1 MCPGRTGKKC
11 GVFMSP
17 LIRDPHI
24 HCPRCC
30 GNKCTIDN
38 TCIICKSWPPEQW
51 DLFSKKKSYAFSKA
65 RRGRSVS
72 LSASPAPSVVGTS
85 VGRPSVPP
93 ASPPPSRDQVVMGG
107 QPSVG
112 VSVGCVG
119 SAPSGSV
126 TMATG
131 YVSDDVAASPV
142 PPPTSGGEGGQER
155 LPPACSPIPGLSST
169 RLPSP
174 SKRVKRVDT
183 SGSAHSGPSR
193 SPSTERERGGKRRGK
208 RSRSPSR
215 YRSRYTSGER
225 RGRGLRYRQ
234 QSRERR
240 DRYSD
245 LERSRRSRSP
255 SPLKKSSDQHSR
267 SRDFYRERSRDRR
280 DSREYRTRD
289 SRKHSLYR
297 SRSRE
302 RAYRSRTP
310 SERGGLAGRCDK
322 SGTSLP
328 KKKKRSEVSAVRHM
342 IHNVMSSFQKSLEAF
357 GENTSNSSSAGASS
371 RGTPSPRGERP
382 AKSVSSARQ
391 SGASSSRA
399 RASSCHEERER
410 EERARR
416 SMRRPDRST
425 GDRGQSPTRQR
436 RRSRSP
442 SVISLSGSDN
452 VSLHPSDSLS
462 NEADGGSEMRATDP
476 PASVTP
482 GADASRSGSRASRD
496 RSPQPGLSSQ
506 PQADTAPRE
515 RRDGERHDARTFPAA
530 PGEGENERAGSTEP
544 PVLEKDAPFR
554 QVLKSIRD
562 FHGFPTPPETAPHPD
577 RSAMAR
583 HLGLP
588 LDHAPALHLPASQL
602 TRALVDDTNAHMHKF
617 DEDQTQGAFLP
628 IPGRRSRRF
637 YRTSEPLF
645 PAPYQI
651 PPGVAPLVQESSTDV
666 KRRSTTFSPSLS
678 SSQEVLLSSACETA
692 SWIDLALPACS
703 NFGSLLP
710 ADAKPEFER
719 MMLSVGRAVEFLAN
733 QVVTALG
740 NHVLAKRDSLLRD
753 PQSMVPVE
761 ALSRLRH
768 APLPSA
774 SAAIFPTPLLNEA
787 LSKSRASAND
797 ALVKKSLHP
806 PRIPKK
812 VSSGQGRSRPRA
824 SSVDRGGES
833 PVTPR
838 SQGNSQQQRS
848 SNSGHR
854 GKKSRRG
861 GQAKGN
867 RSNNNRGSG
876 RKGGGKRHS

>member
-1 MCPGRTGKKC
+1 MLGA
-11 GVFMSP
+11 VA
-17 LIRDPHI
+17 L
-24 HCPRCC
+24 
-30 GNKCTIDN
+30 
-38 TCIICKSWPPEQW
+38 
-51 DLFSKKKSYAFSKA
+51 
-65 RRGRSVS
+65 S

-112 VSVGCVG
+112 FSVGCVG

-131 YVSDDVAASPV
+131 YVSDDVAAYPV
-142 PPPTSGGEGGQER
+142 PPPASGGEGGQER
-155 LPPACSPIPGLSST
+155 LPPACSPIPGLIST
-169 RLPSP
+169 RFPSP

-193 SPSTERERGGKRRGK
+193 SPSTERERGGKWRGK

-215 YRSRYTSGER
+215 YRSRSTSGER
-225 RGRGLRYRQ
+225 RGRGSRYRQ

-245 LERSRRSRSP
+245 LERSRHSRSP
-255 SPLKKSSDQHSR
+255 SPLKKSSDQHTR
-267 SRDFYRERSRDRR
+267 SRDFYRELSRDRR

-289 SRKHSLYR
+289 SRKRSLYR

-328 KKKKRSEVSAVRHM
+328 KKKRSEVSAVRHM

-371 RGTPSPRGERP
+371 RGTPSPQGERP

-416 SMRRPDRST
+416 SMCRPDCST
-425 GDRGQSPTRQR
+425 GDRGQSPTRKR

-452 VSLHPSDSLS
+452 VSLHPFDSLS

-482 GADASRSGSRASRD
+482 GADASRSGSRTSRD
-496 RSPQPGLSSQ
+496 RSPQPGPSSQ

-602 TRALVDDTNAHMHKF
+602 TKALVDDTNAHMRKF
-617 DEDQTQGAFLP
+617 DEDQTQG
-628 IPGRRSRRF
+628 
-637 YRTSEPLF
+637 
-645 PAPYQI
+645 
-651 PPGVAPLVQESSTDV
+651 V
-666 KRRSTTFSPSLS
+666 FSPFQDAGLGGS
-678 SSQEVLLSSACETA
+678 TA
-692 SWIDLALPACS
+692 P
-703 NFGSLLP
+703 
-710 ADAKPEFER
+710 
-719 MMLSVGRAVEFLAN
+719 
-733 QVVTALG
+733 
-740 NHVLAKRDSLLRD
+740 
-753 PQSMVPVE
+753 
-761 ALSRLRH
+761 
-768 APLPSA
+768 PSP
-774 SAAIFPTPLLNEA
+774 S
-787 LSKSRASAND
+787 
-797 ALVKKSLHP
+797 SLHHTRFHQVW
-806 PRIPKK
+806 PRYSK
-812 VSSGQGRSRPRA
+812 RA
-824 SSVDRGGES
+824 RQ
-833 PVTPR
+833 T
-838 SQGNSQQQRS
+838 
-848 SNSGHR
+848 
-854 GKKSRRG
+854 
-861 GQAKGN
+861 
-867 RSNNNRGSG
+867 
-876 RKGGGKRHS
+876 

>member
-1 MCPGRTGKKC
+1 MQDQRVCPGHTGKKC
-11 GVFMSP
+11 SVFMSP

-24 HCPRCC
+24 HCPRCR

-112 VSVGCVG
+112 VSVGCLG

-142 PPPTSGGEGGQER
+142 PPPASGGEGGQER

-183 SGSAHSGPSR
+183 SGSAHSGLSR

-215 YRSRYTSGER
+215 YRSRSTSGER
-225 RGRGLRYRQ
+225 RGRGSRYRQ

-245 LERSRRSRSP
+245 MERSR
-255 SPLKKSSDQHSR
+255 R

-289 SRKHSLYR
+289 SRKRSLYR
-297 SRSRE
+297 SLSRE

-328 KKKKRSEVSAVRHM
+328 KEKKLSEVGAVGHM
-342 IHNVMSSFQKSLEAF
+342 IQNVMSSFQKSLEAF

-391 SGASSSRA
+391 GGASSSRA
-399 RASSCHEERER
+399 RASSCHEERE
-410 EERARR
+410 ERARR
-416 SMRRPDRST
+416 FMRRPDRST
-425 GDRGQSPTRQR
+425 GDRGQSPTRKR

-482 GADASRSGSRASRD
+482 GADASRSGSRTSRD
-496 RSPQPGLSSQ
+496 RSPQPGPSSQ
-506 PQADTAPRE
+506 PQADAAPRE
-515 RRDGERHDARTFPAA
+515 QRDGERHDARAFPAA
-530 PGEGENERAGSTEP
+530 PGEGEDERAGSTEP

-562 FHGFPTPPETAPHPD
+562 FHGFPTPPETTPHPD

-602 TRALVDDTNAHMHKF
+602 TKDLVDNTNAHMHKF

-628 IPGRRSRRF
+628 IPGLRSRRF

-703 NFGSLLP
+703 NFGSHLP

-719 MMLSVGRAVEFLAN
+719 MMLSVGRAVEFLAS
-733 QVVTALG
+733 QVMTALG

-768 APLPSA
+768 APLPSS

-806 PRIPKK
+806 LRIPKK
-812 VSSGQGRSRPRA
+812 VSSGQGRSRPHA

-838 SQGNSQQQRS
+838 SQGNSQHQRS

>member
-1 MCPGRTGKKC
+1 
-11 GVFMSP
+11 
-17 LIRDPHI
+17 
-24 HCPRCC
+24 
-30 GNKCTIDN
+30 
-38 TCIICKSWPPEQW
+38 
-51 DLFSKKKSYAFSKA
+51 
-65 RRGRSVS
+65 
-72 LSASPAPSVVGTS
+72 
-85 VGRPSVPP
+85 
-93 ASPPPSRDQVVMGG
+93 
-107 QPSVG
+107 
-112 VSVGCVG
+112 
-119 SAPSGSV
+119 
-126 TMATG
+126 
-131 YVSDDVAASPV
+131 
-142 PPPTSGGEGGQER
+142 
-155 LPPACSPIPGLSST
+155 
-169 RLPSP
+169 
-174 SKRVKRVDT
+174 
-183 SGSAHSGPSR
+183 
-193 SPSTERERGGKRRGK
+193 
-208 RSRSPSR
+208 
-215 YRSRYTSGER
+215 
-225 RGRGLRYRQ
+225 
-234 QSRERR
+234 
-240 DRYSD
+240 
-245 LERSRRSRSP
+245 
-255 SPLKKSSDQHSR
+255 
-267 SRDFYRERSRDRR
+267 
-280 DSREYRTRD
+280 
-289 SRKHSLYR
+289 
-297 SRSRE
+297 
-302 RAYRSRTP
+302 
-310 SERGGLAGRCDK
+310 
-322 SGTSLP
+322 
-328 KKKKRSEVSAVRHM
+328 M
-342 IHNVMSSFQKSLEAF
+342 IHNVMPSFQKSLEAF

-416 SMRRPDRST
+416 SMRQPDRST
-425 GDRGQSPTRQR
+425 GDRGQSPTRKR
-436 RRSRSP
+436 RRSSSP

-482 GADASRSGSRASRD
+482 GADASRSGSRTSRD
-496 RSPQPGLSSQ
+496 RSPQ

-588 LDHAPALHLPASQL
+588 LDHAPALHLSTSQL
-602 TRALVDDTNAHMHKF
+602 TKALVDDTNAHMRKF

-710 ADAKPEFER
+710 ADAKAEFER
-719 MMLSVGRAVEFLAN
+719 MMLSVGRAVEFLAS

-761 ALSRLRH
+761 TLSCLRH

-797 ALVKKSLHP
+797 ALVKKYLHP

-833 PVTPR
+833 PVTQR